1 MIDLFDRENE
11 RKQIH
16 NILGNKDITSPF
28 FVWIEG
34 VSGAGKTQFLKYII
48 EKTNIF
54 VFDFSDGEEMYKCD
68 KINMKNEF
76 SYISNVVFKI
86 LKNYPYKFQTFLQEY
101 FDDQNSIT
109 FLDASCLVL
118 PQLKIFTPIKNLIKT
133 KYDDISQAQNNVTD
147 KLINTQLID
156 FFSDVI
162 VYYLEKIDSQRKHFL
177 FCIDD
182 MQWIDYSSLKTLN
195 SVFKKIEK
203 GNYRFILSMAITIRN
218 SKSLTTEE
226 LDNYNSIFKVVENSF
241 NNIHTVVINNFNLKI
256 TRDLIISKRRCF
268 LEENIQKIYQLT
280 NGNPLELIQTLRFSD
295 EEVKRLINCKYDQP
309 SCHIDK
315 SYFTQEMVFS
325 LYKENSNFML
335 IINILSILDCTI
347 PIKTIA
353 KIAELISDKVYIQKF
368 YITDYY
374 HALNDLLNKEIIK
387 ESIDGISI
395 SHDSMKTIVVEY
407 IQSTGEYSE
416 IVKIISNY
424 LLSEKTLKF
433 SKLKS
438 NIYFSLKL
446 LKDVDAYNAFKL
458 FLDIISN
465 KGLSLTVEIYEIGA
479 ECFCMCISNLEIDI
493 INTVVDKILPTL
505 LNAGKL
511 RLAKKVS
518 EYIFNLRKK
527 LSKEKQ
533 IKYLYC
539 YIKVLIEMSI
549 LVSNDNNISATIL
562 FNELKRINI
571 DNDDKKI
578 QILLLGMSLY
588 EHLLDFTTID
598 ALYNSAD
605 LTLKSANDI
614 SYFTLS
620 KFYRNKGL
628 ILSHRLL
635 TNDYKLAYKY
645 SKKMSFSLD
654 KKIMNGTTLNNLGL
668 SYFYSG
674 CINKAIICFSASLQI
689 LKNIGCETAR
699 ILNNISICHCILGD
713 IELAYQNISEA
724 LAEDLEGNFISS
736 TIQTNYALIL
746 YQYGDTEKAISI
758 LDNLINIYYSGNNKC
773 SDEIV
778 YSAALLNRAYIHIQN
793 QEYFAAINDVKESK
807 KQVYRYEQELQQ
819 KKRDEMIKYCLCC
832 ENIIQENSIELDLY
846 DRSKNIFKKP
856 YSLMPFAF
864 YVI

>member
-407 IQSTGEYSE
+407 IQST
-416 IVKIISNY
+416 
-424 LLSEKTLKF
+424 
-433 SKLKS
+433 
-438 NIYFSLKL
+438 
-446 LKDVDAYNAFKL
+446 
-458 FLDIISN
+458 
-465 KGLSLTVEIYEIGA
+465 
-479 ECFCMCISNLEIDI
+479 
-493 INTVVDKILPTL
+493 
-505 LNAGKL
+505 
-511 RLAKKVS
+511 
-518 EYIFNLRKK
+518 
-527 LSKEKQ
+527 
-533 IKYLYC
+533 
-539 YIKVLIEMSI
+539 
-549 LVSNDNNISATIL
+549 
-562 FNELKRINI
+562 
-571 DNDDKKI
+571 
-578 QILLLGMSLY
+578 
-588 EHLLDFTTID
+588 
-598 ALYNSAD
+598 
-605 LTLKSANDI
+605 
-614 SYFTLS
+614 
-620 KFYRNKGL
+620 
-628 ILSHRLL
+628 
-635 TNDYKLAYKY
+635 
-645 SKKMSFSLD
+645 
-654 KKIMNGTTLNNLGL
+654 
-668 SYFYSG
+668 
-674 CINKAIICFSASLQI
+674 
-689 LKNIGCETAR
+689 
-699 ILNNISICHCILGD
+699 
-713 IELAYQNISEA
+713 
-724 LAEDLEGNFISS
+724 
-736 TIQTNYALIL
+736 
-746 YQYGDTEKAISI
+746 
-758 LDNLINIYYSGNNKC
+758 
-773 SDEIV
+773 
-778 YSAALLNRAYIHIQN
+778 
-793 QEYFAAINDVKESK
+793 
-807 KQVYRYEQELQQ
+807 
-819 KKRDEMIKYCLCC
+819 
-832 ENIIQENSIELDLY
+832 
-846 DRSKNIFKKP
+846 
-856 YSLMPFAF
+856 
-864 YVI
+864 